1 MRKSEEV
8 KEVKDVADEM
18 DKSARIAAF
27 FDLDG
32 TLMPLPSL
40 ERRFFRMLRKRHEIP
55 LKNYFL
61 WLGEALQLLPRG
73 ITALAHTNKMYL
85 KGLQTFDELRT
96 ENCLHS
102 LVRENGLE
110 DGGQASRPPNCNPRS
125 PVPRFFEQGVERV
138 TCHAMLG
145 HRVVIMSGTLEPL
158 GNAAA
163 CALEAEIAARGFAVR
178 IRTCATRLRETNGK
192 WTGEIIGEPIWGEA
206 KARVVSAL
214 AEEMG
219 LDLSQCWAY
228 GNSSEDRWML
238 AAVGN
243 PVAMNPAF
251 PLEWIALGYL
261 GFSSML
267 VALFAENLAHPVRL
281 VSTQA
286 LVAAMILLLCRAG
299 GRARKLP
306 NSVDL
311 AFSAKFWHF
320 WRHWYPHLF
329 LIFCFEE
336 LGSLVHL
343 VDPGW
348 EDAKLM
354 AFDRW
359 LTGVNP
365 PLWFEH
371 LVHPALTEFMEF
383 SYFTYFV
390 YLLILGGVLYFEH
403 DREAYWSAMTYSVI
417 GYVFGY
423 VIAMLFPAE
432 SPYFTLAGQWHRALT
447 GGPFTGL
454 VMLIEKYGRVHGAAF
469 PSQHVAGAMAALWGA
484 WRHRRWLFWIF
495 LPFVACMCVST
506 VYVRNHYMADVL
518 GGLVTGTLGYFLGCR
533 LMKLDRA
540 RERAADR
547 ATTRGGH

>member
-1 MRKSEEV
+1 MNELETEKYQGHDSAMAWTPPPERV
-8 KEVKDVADEM
+8 GLVTLI
-18 DKSARIAAF
+18 ARIFAEASSKCGAF
-27 FDLDG
+27 
-32 TLMPLPSL
+32 
-40 ERRFFRMLRKRHEIP
+40 
-55 LKNYFL
+55 
-61 WLGEALQLLPRG
+61 
-73 ITALAHTNKMYL
+73 
-85 KGLQTFDELRT
+85 
-96 ENCLHS
+96 
-102 LVRENGLE
+102 
-110 DGGQASRPPNCNPRS
+110 
-125 PVPRFFEQGVERV
+125 
-138 TCHAMLG
+138 
-145 HRVVIMSGTLEPL
+145 
-158 GNAAA
+158 
-163 CALEAEIAARGFAVR
+163 
-178 IRTCATRLRETNGK
+178 
-192 WTGEIIGEPIWGEA
+192 
-206 KARVVSAL
+206 
-214 AEEMG
+214 
-219 LDLSQCWAY
+219 
-228 GNSSEDRWML
+228 
-238 AAVGN
+238 
-243 PVAMNPAF
+243 
-251 PLEWIALGYL
+251 EWIALGYL

-390 YLLILGGVLYFEH
+390 YLLILGGVLYFER

-432 SPYFTLAGQWHRALT
+432 SPYFTLAGQWHGALA
-447 GGPFTGL
+447 GGPFTAL